1 MGRREFDI
9 LVFGASGFTGQY
21 VALDLAKRALSMP
34 NLRWALA
41 GRSSAKLQEVY
52 AKIVAALPAYS
63 SQPAI
68 PIVLADVRDVASL
81 DAMSQRT
88 QVLLN
93 CTGPY
98 EYFGEPVVAS
108 CVQHGTHYLDIT
120 GEAHF
125 ILEMM
130 AKYDA
135 DAKANDAL
143 VVSAMGF
150 DSVPT
155 EVCAAFA
162 SAQFPPHGRVMTSE
176 VLMGVDSS
184 HGHATTYECV
194 VLMANPSHRAKT
206 RHYYNALRAQ
216 AATSAHTRLSRYL
229 FSYDARIGKFAAQF
243 LGADAY
249 LLELSNPGVETQVYF
264 YVQHFGYVLL
274 LAMFGL
280 LLGVVAWCE
289 AGRRLLIKYPSFFTA
304 GAFTHAGPTDD
315 EMAAASFTHFCIARG
330 YEDAAKADGALDWQ
344 VKVRLDG
351 PEPGYVATPICLVE
365 AALVVVQDG
374 ASEKRKLPRGVLT
387 PGAAFKHSDY
397 IAKLQSRGL
406 EFSILSAGPI

>member
-1 MGRREFDI
+1 MGSREFDI
-9 LVFGASGFTGQY
+9 IVFGASGFTGQY
-21 VALDLAKRALSMP
+21 VVLDLAKRVLSMP

-41 GRSSAKLQEVY
+41 GRSSAKLHEVY

-68 PIVLADVRDVASL
+68 PIVLADVHNAPSL
-81 DAMSQRT
+81 DAMSQRAR
-88 QVLLN
+88 VLLN

-130 AKYDA
+130 AKYHDA
-135 DAKANDAL
+135 ARAKGAL

-162 SAQFPPHGRVMTSE
+162 SAQFPPLGRVATTE
-176 VLMGVDSS
+176 VLMGIDSS

-206 RHYYNALRAQ
+206 ARYYDAVRPP
-216 AATSAHTRLSRYL
+216 ATKTSQGLLSRYL
-229 FSYDARIGKFAAQF
+229 FSYDARIGKFAARF
-243 LGADAY
+243 MGADAY

-264 YVQHFGYVLL
+264 YVQHFGYVIL
-274 LAMFGL
+274 LALFGL
-280 LLGVVAWCE
+280 LLGLLGWCE
-289 AGRRLLIKYPSFFTA
+289 PGRRLLIKYPSFFTA
-304 GAFTHAGPTDD
+304 GAFTHAGPTQD
-315 EMAAASFTHFCIARG
+315 EMATASFTHFCIARG
-330 YEDAAKADGALDWQ
+330 YQDVAKAGGALDWQ

-365 AALVVVQDG
+365 AALVVVQDEVS
-374 ASEKRKLPRGVLT
+374 AKTLPRGVLT
-387 PGAAFKHSDY
+387 PGAAFKHSDF
-397 IAKLQSRGL
+397 IAKLQQRGL
-406 EFSILSAGPI
+406 QFSVLSAGPI